1 MRAVAQITIT
11 NICDVV
17 TTDTAPE
24 SPYVGMLWVNTA
36 TNPPETMVWDG
47 SAWVVQNN
55 LEELRRTVS
64 THTTRFGEFQSS
76 VDGLNSYVSNLTKT
90 VETIETDLGE
100 EQSTVLDMQSQ
111 ISELEHT
118 VSGLSVTVQEQFAGG
133 INYVSNS
140 AGLNGI
146 TDDWVISG
154 TVSTDS
160 STDVQNNTTSD
171 SCFVLGA
178 SSTLTQVITGVVTG
192 TSYAVSVRAKKTS
205 AGYSSYV
212 RVQYNGDKLAYLFNS
227 TTAFGWEEF
236 HGVIE
241 DVQDSTLTLYI
252 YNRAANLYVS
262 DIIIA
267 EGSTIHKWTPAPNEI
282 YTTEVKID
290 RRGIEVA
297 NANSAQRTVINNTEF
312 SGYYNEEK
320 IFTLNK
326 DETIT
331 KKTTVDGELTVGRT
345 KFVPMPTASQGLNIV
360 ILD

>member
-24 SPYVGMLWVNTA
+24 APYVGMLWVNTA
-36 TNPPETMVWDG
+36 TTPPETMVWDG
-47 SAWVVQNN
+47 SSWVVQNN
-55 LEELRRTVS
+55 IEELRRTVS

-76 VDGLNSYVSNLTKT
+76 IDGINSYVSNLTET
-90 VETIETDLGE
+90 VETITSDLGE
-100 EQSTVLDMQSQ
+100 EQSKVLDMQSQ
-111 ISELEHT
+111 LSQLSHT
-118 VSGLSVTVQEQFAGG
+118 VQGLSVSVQQQFAGG

-140 AGLNGI
+140 AGLNGV
-146 TDDWVISG
+146 TDDWIATG
-154 TVSTDS
+154 TVTTDS

-171 SCFVLGA
+171 SCFVLKA
-178 SSTLTQVITGVVTG
+178 NSTLTQVITGVVTG
-192 TSYAVSVRAKKTS
+192 TSYAVSVRAKKTT
-205 AGYSSYV
+205 AGYSSYL
-212 RVQYNGDKLAYLFNS
+212 RVQYNGDKLAYLFS
-227 TTAFGWEEF
+227 GTTTFGWTEY
-236 HGVIE
+236 HGVID

-252 YNRAANLYVS
+252 YNRSGSLYVS

-267 EGSTIHKWTPAPNEI
+267 EGTTIHKWTPAPNEI

-290 RRGIEVA
+290 RRGIEVS

-331 KKTTVDGELTVGRT
+331 KKTTVDGELTVGKT
-345 KFVPMPTASQGLNIV
+345 KFVPMPTAAQGLNIV

>member
-1 MRAVAQITIT
+1 MRAVAQFTIT

-17 TTDTAPE
+17 TSDTAPE
-24 SPYVGMLWVNTA
+24 NPYVGMLWVNTA
-36 TNPPETMVWDG
+36 MTPPETMVWDG
-47 SAWVVQNN
+47 TEWVVQNN
-55 LEELRRTVS
+55 IEELRRTVS

-76 VDGLNSYVSNLTKT
+76 IDGMNSYVSNMTKT

-100 EQSTVLDMQSQ
+100 EQSKVLEMQEQ
-111 ISELEHT
+111 VSELEHT
-118 VSGLSVTVQEQFAGG
+118 VSGLSVMVQEQFAGG
-133 INYVSNS
+133 INYVTNS

-146 TDDWVISG
+146 TDEWVTTG
-154 TVSTDS
+154 TVTTDT

-178 SSTLTQVITGVVTG
+178 SSTLSQVITGVVTG
-192 TSYAVSVRAKKTS
+192 TSYAVSVRAKKTAAS
-205 AGYSSYV
+205 YSSYV
-212 RVQYNGDKLAYLFNS
+212 RVQYNGNKYAYLFD
-227 TTAFGWEEF
+227 TTATFGWTEY
-236 HGVIE
+236 HGIIP

-252 YNRAANLYVS
+252 YNRAASLYVS

-267 EGSTIHKWTPAPNEI
+267 EGTTVHKWTPAPNEI

-290 RRGIEVA
+290 RRGIEVS
-297 NANSAQRTVINNTEF
+297 NASSAQRTVINNTEF

-331 KKTTVDGELTVGRT
+331 KKTTVDGELTVGKT